1 MCDWFVEKIIE
12 LESLISQLEH
22 EGDYFLD
29 FVNLQHLQAGILR
42 LQPREEDIQEP
53 HPFDE
58 IYFVIRGDG
67 FILINNKKYNIKAHS
82 FIYVPANTEHR
93 FLGNSEEILVAYFF
107 GHWNFAYF
115 FVTSA
120 LWWKLLFSVFF
131 VVKECLTGP
140 WLYDIVWLSKKW
152 FFHVRSTFITSRTF
166 DFRAAW

>member
-12 LESLISQLEH
+12 LESLMSQLEH
-22 EGDYFLD
+22 EGNYFLD

-67 FILINNKKYNIKAHS
+67 HILINNKKYNIKTHS

-93 FLGNSEEILVAYFF
+93 FFGNSEEILVVYFL
-107 GHWNFAYF
+107 AIEILPT

-120 LWWKLLFSVFF
+120 LWWKLFF
-131 VVKECLTGP
+131 RYSSSLRN
-140 WLYDIVWLSKKW
+140 
-152 FFHVRSTFITSRTF
+152 VRQ
-166 DFRAAW
+166 DP